1 MSNVKTNTEC
11 AYIHSNISVSEKGRL
26 AFAGCDVVD
35 MAKEFGTGLYL
46 LDEDL
51 IRERCRMYKRLM
63 TKYFGGASRPVY
75 AGKALSFKEIYR
87 IMKSEDM
94 CIDSVSS
101 GELYT
106 ASAAGFPLEM
116 AFFHGNN
123 KTDFDIEFAI
133 DNNVGYIV
141 ADSFEEIDRIS
152 EIALERGCEQKVL
165 LRITPGI
172 DPHTF
177 AAVKTG
183 SVDSKFGSPIE
194 TGQAEEIVAYTLKKE
209 GINLAGLHCHIG
221 SQIFDSKPYCDTV
234 VIMAQFLSDL
244 RAKYGFAPEILNLGG
259 GFGVRYVESDPVPNY
274 EEYIKF
280 LSETLKCEFE
290 RHAMPIPTIIMEPGR
305 SIVADAGMTLY
316 TVGTVKTIKGYLSYV
331 SIDGGMGDNPRYA
344 LYESRYTVY
353 NASRPTD
360 KADFECTIAGRCC
373 ESGDLIAREVSIAKP
388 ERGEILAVAVTG
400 AYNFS
405 MASNYNRLPRFPI
418 VMISKKTP
426 RLVVRRETFED
437 IIKLD
442 I

>member
-35 MAKEFGTGLYL
+35 LAKEFGTGLYL

-141 ADSFEEIDRIS
+141 ADTLGIS
-152 EIALERGCEQKVL
+152 
-165 LRITPGI
+165 
-172 DPHTF
+172 
-177 AAVKTG
+177 
-183 SVDSKFGSPIE
+183 
-194 TGQAEEIVAYTLKKE
+194 
-209 GINLAGLHCHIG
+209 
-221 SQIFDSKPYCDTV
+221 
-234 VIMAQFLSDL
+234 
-244 RAKYGFAPEILNLGG
+244 
-259 GFGVRYVESDPVPNY
+259 
-274 EEYIKF
+274 
-280 LSETLKCEFE
+280 
-290 RHAMPIPTIIMEPGR
+290 
-305 SIVADAGMTLY
+305 
-316 TVGTVKTIKGYLSYV
+316 
-331 SIDGGMGDNPRYA
+331 PRY
-344 LYESRYTVY
+344 L
-353 NASRPTD
+353 
-360 KADFECTIAGRCC
+360 
-373 ESGDLIAREVSIAKP
+373 
-388 ERGEILAVAVTG
+388 
-400 AYNFS
+400 
-405 MASNYNRLPRFPI
+405 
-418 VMISKKTP
+418 
-426 RLVVRRETFED
+426 
-437 IIKLD
+437 
-442 I
+442 